1 MRAVD
6 FSKGLRPVVCLAVVA
21 AGLTALADERVI
33 DLAGTW
39 QFALDRGDVGESQ
52 RWFDRALDG
61 RIALPGSLQAQG
73 LGDDVTVDTAWTG
86 DIVDRSWFTDLKYA
100 RDRQPGRVRVPFWL

>member
-39 QFALDRGDVGESQ
+39 QFALDRGDVGFLSPT
-52 RWFDRALDG
+52 R
-61 RIALPGSLQAQG
+61 
-73 LGDDVTVDTAWTG
+73 
-86 DIVDRSWFTDLKYA
+86 
-100 RDRQPGRVRVPFWL
+100 